1 MIENHFLG
9 KPEIYW
15 IGLTSLVGV
24 ATLMIIF
31 FYTLYTRRMMKLAEE
46 NRRADISV
54 VLSLREYDFGNFLPI
69 ASRPFEIGNFICV
82 VRNIGRGPAAGLQA
96 WHNEVSDR
104 FTLGNIQIPALKS
117 KWFKLWATQEGNES
131 RDLWHA
137 ILKWHAISKH

>member
-82 VRNIGRGPAAGLQA
+82 VRNIGRAQLPVYKRG
-96 WHNEVSDR
+96 
-104 FTLGNIQIPALKS
+104 TT
-117 KWFKLWATQEGNES
+117 KLVIDSLSEIFRS
-131 RDLWHA
+131 RR
-137 ILKWHAISKH
+137 